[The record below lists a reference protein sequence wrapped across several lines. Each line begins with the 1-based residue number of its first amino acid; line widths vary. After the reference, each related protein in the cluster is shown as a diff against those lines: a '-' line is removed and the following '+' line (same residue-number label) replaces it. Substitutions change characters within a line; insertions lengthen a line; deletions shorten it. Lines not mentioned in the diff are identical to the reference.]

1 MSKSKIFP
9 GKMDVKKDI
18 LWRVYLVYFFI
29 CMLGLGIIYKTF
41 QIQYVEG
48 DKWRALAETS
58 TTEIRKIEA
67 VRGNI
72 YASNGMLLATSI
84 PNYEIAFDTGLPALT
99 DEIFNANVDSLAFHL
114 AILFPRK
121 TERQYRKELV
131 RARRKGARYHMIQRS
146 ANYNQLKTLKQFP
159 ICRLGRYRG
168 GFIYKQINRRQKP
181 FKQLAARTIGFDR
194 PNVRPVGLEGAYAK
208 YLRGV
213 DGHRLEQKISGGVW
227 KPIHDALEVEPQDG
241 SDVITT
247 IDVNIQDVAHNA
259 LEYQLTKN
267 DADHGCVVLME
278 VKTGEIKAISNLK
291 RSKSGAYYEWYN
303 YAVGESTE
311 PGSTFKLAAF
321 IAAIED
327 GHLTLEDTVDTEDG
341 SVQFYDQVMHDS
353 HRGGYGVITVKEA
366 FQKSS
371 NVALSKLLSRCYK
384 NNPQQFV
391 DRLYKM
397 GLNDPLGIDIA
408 GEGAPMIKKPRDKDW
423 SGITLPWMAV
433 GYEVK
438 QTPLQILT
446 FYNAVANDG
455 RMVKPQFIKEIKRR
469 GKVIKSFPTE
479 VLNESICSRSTI
491 AQAKIMLEAVI
502 TEGTGKNLQNSTYRI
517 AGKTGTARIANGKYG
532 YKYEGKYSYQASF
545 CGYFP
550 AENPKYSCIVVV
562 NAPSKNVYY
571 GNQVA
576 GPIFRDIADKVYASS
591 IEIHENLVDQ
601 DPGGWAH
608 REDGTSP
615 MPYVT
620 YGLQDDLEYVLSAL
634 DIPAEYQDRD
644 SRWAVALPR
653 DSSVSIE
660 VRNLDEDIESGKVP
674 NVVGMT
680 AQDAIYML
688 ENAGLK
694 VRIVGGGMIVKQSI
708 EAGTRID
715 NGSEIILELA

>member
-1 MSKSKIFP
+1 MKLSL
-9 GKMDVKKDI
+9 GKMDVRKDI
-18 LWRVYLVYFFI
+18 LWRVYLIYFII
-29 CMLGLGIIYKTF
+29 CLMGLGIIYQTF
-41 QIQYVEG
+41 QIQNIEG
-48 DKWRALAETS
+48 DKWRSLAATA
-58 TTEIRKIEA
+58 TTEIHKIKA

-72 YASNGMLLATSI
+72 YASGGSLLATSI
-84 PNYEIAFDTGLPALT
+84 PNYEIRFDTQLPALT
-99 DEIFNANVDSLAFHL
+99 DEIFNANIDSLAFHL
-114 AILFPRK
+114 AILFPFK
-121 TERQYRKELV
+121 TESQYRKELV
-131 RARRKGARYHMIQRS
+131 KARRNGNRYHLIQRS
-146 ANYNQLKTLKQFP
+146 ANYNELKALKQFP

-181 FKQLAARTIGFDR
+181 FNQLAARTIGFDR
-194 PNVRPVGLEGAYAK
+194 PDVRPVGLEGAYAQ

-227 KPIHDALEVEPQDG
+227 KPIHDALEVEPEDG
-241 SDVITT
+241 SDIVTT

-259 LEYQLTKN
+259 LAYQLSKN

-278 VKTGEIKAISNLK
+278 VETGEIKAIANLK
-291 RSKSGAYYEWYN
+291 RSNSGAYYEWYN

-311 PGSTFKLAAF
+311 PGSTFKLAAL

-353 HRGGYGVITVKEA
+353 RQGGYGVITVREA
-366 FQKSS
+366 FEKSS
-371 NVALSKLLSRCYK
+371 NVALSKLIYRCYK

-397 GLNDPLGIDIA
+397 GLNDPLGVDIA
-408 GEGAPMIKKPRDKDW
+408 GEGEPMIKKPRDNDW

-433 GYEVK
+433 GYEVM

-446 FYNAVANDG
+446 FYNAIANDG
-455 RMVKPQFIKEIKRR
+455 RMVKPQFIKEIRRR

-479 VLNESICSRSTI
+479 VLNESICSRETI
-491 AQAKIMLEAVI
+491 DDAKTMLEGVI
-502 TEGTGKNLQNSTYRI
+502 TDGTGRNLRNSTYRI

-532 YKYEGKYSYQASF
+532 YKYEGQYSYQASF

-591 IEIHENLVDQ
+591 IEIHENLVDKN
-601 DPGGWAH
+601 PESWAR
-608 REDGTSP
+608 REDGSSP

-620 YGLQDDLEYVLSAL
+620 YGFQDDLEYILSRL
-634 DIPAEYQDRD
+634 DIPADYQDME
-644 SRWAVALPR
+644 STWAVAIPK
-653 DSSVSIE
+653 DSIVSIE
-660 VRNLDEDIESGKVP
+660 VRRLDEDIEKGKVP
-674 NVVGMT
+674 NVIGMT
-680 AQDAIYML
+680 AQDAIFVL
-688 ENAGLK
+688 ENAGLR
-694 VRIVGGGMIVKQSI
+694 VRLVGGGMIVRQSI
-708 EAGTRID
+708 KAGSKIYS
-715 NGSEIILELA
+715 GSEIILELS